1 MCKDVQMRA
10 VILLIMLCFSLF
22 CLDPVSLASFST
34 IILSGIHVMITH
46 IGLMHRIHCFTCI
59 CARV

>member
-46 IGLMHRIHCFTCI
+46 IGLMHRIH
-59 CARV
+59 